1 MANLKRDVANLVVF
15 KGNDLR
21 LVCTVRDD
29 DGQLVDI
36 SGSSEIRFTISAA
49 AGEAA
54 IVEKTLTGGGI
65 AISTNT
71 TFYIDITDD
80 DTNSLTD
87 TTYWPELE
95 HAVCQRI
102 GRASIVNSYYHECT
116 ITTAAG
122 LKYTVM
128 SGRWFSRTSTP
139 ESA

>member
-21 LVCTVRDD
+21 LVCTVKDD
-29 DGQLVDI
+29 AGLLVDI
-36 SGSSEIRFTISAA
+36 SGASEIRFTISAA
-49 AGEAA
+49 AGEAE
-54 IVEKTLTGGGI
+54 IIEKTLTGGGI
-65 AISTNT
+65 AISTDT
-71 TFYIDITDD
+71 VFYIDITDD
-80 DTNSLTD
+80 DTNLLTD
-87 TTYWPELE
+87 TIYWPELR

-102 GRASIVNSYYHECT
+102 DKASIANSYYHECT
-116 ITTAAG
+116 VTTAAG